1 MLQKSYQGLS
11 LATEHGGI
19 RLGKRKK
26 KRKNQCIY
34 SEINGR
40 ERLQGSAGVCLLLLA
55 LVLLGIIRTGILD
68 DVLWIKE
75 LLNHL

>member
-40 ERLQGSAGVCLLLLA
+40 KRLQGSAGVCLLL
-55 LVLLGIIRTGILD
+55 IRTGILD